1 MKEMIEVNVLDLVDK
16 GLVTNHISIG
26 IGYSKDIIKPTG
38 GSRKLSI
45 YTNSYKILNE
55 YVLELFKQTTNK
67 EFPIR
72 RMSIAFGNVI
82 GEEFASLTLFTDLED
97 EEKERNIQKAILSI
111 KKKYGKNSIV
121 KGMDLQ
127 EKATTRKR
135 NKLVGGHNGE

>member
-1 MKEMIEVNVLDLVDK
+1 MKEYVLDL
-16 GLVTNHISIG
+16 
-26 IGYSKDIIKPTG
+26 
-38 GSRKLSI
+38 
-45 YTNSYKILNE
+45 
-55 YVLELFKQTTNK
+55 FKRTTNR

-72 RMSIAFGNVI
+72 RIGISFNNVI
-82 GEEFASLTLFTDLED
+82 NEEFASLTLFTDLE
-97 EEKERNIQKAILSI
+97 EEQKERNIQKAILSI

>member
-1 MKEMIEVNVLDLVDK
+1 MK
-16 GLVTNHISIG
+16 
-26 IGYSKDIIKPTG
+26 
-38 GSRKLSI
+38 
-45 YTNSYKILNE
+45 
-55 YVLELFKQTTNK
+55 LFKETTNR

-72 RMSIAFGNVI
+72 RMSIAFGNVKP
-82 GEEFASLTLFTDLED
+82 EEFASLTLFTDLES
-97 EEKERNIQKAILSI
+97 EQKERSMQQAILSI